1 MFLSRHFSLA
11 ICGLVAVAATADIA
25 FAQRG
30 GGGGGGRGPTSRTRY
45 ELATLPEVQA
55 ELKLNDAQKKLATDL
70 LAKQREKR
78 ASAGGPGGGGNWAA
92 MQAEMAKMNT
102 EFDAEL
108 LAKMDDTQKT
118 RMNGLIAQ
126 ANGAA
131 ALMDEAIAKAMQLG
145 EEQVAKLKSANDA
158 NRAARREAMAGL
170 QDLSQEE
177 RQAAITKFTD
187 KENATLMAT
196 MSDEQKKKFDSLKG
210 AELKMDFTSLRP
222 ARRAQ

>member
-1 MFLSRHFSLA
+1 MYLSRHFSLA
-11 ICGLVAVAATADIA
+11 ICGLVAVAATADVA
-25 FAQRG
+25 FAQS
-30 GGGGGGRGPTSRTRY
+30 GGRGMPMTRY

-78 ASAGGPGGGGNWAA
+78 AAAGGPGGGGGGGDFAA
-92 MQAEMAKMNT
+92 MQAEMAKMNA

-108 LAKMDDTQKT
+108 LAKLDDTQKS
-118 RMNGLIAQ
+118 RMHGLLAQ

-131 ALMDEAIAKAMQLG
+131 ALLDAAIAKAMQLG
-145 EEQVAKLKSANDA
+145 EEQVAKLKSVNDA

-170 QDLSQEE
+170 QDMSQEE
-177 RQAAITKFTD
+177 RQAAMAKLTE
-187 KENATLMAT
+187 KENATLLAT

-210 AELKMDFTSLRP
+210 AELKMDFAPLRP
-222 ARRAQ
+222 ARKGQ

>member
-1 MFLSRHFSLA
+1 MMMFLSRHFSLA
-11 ICGLVAVAATADIA
+11 LCGLVAVAATADVA

-30 GGGGGGRGPTSRTRY
+30 GGGRGQTSRTRY

-92 MQAEMAKMNT
+92 MQAEMAKMNA

-118 RMNGLIAQ
+118 RMNGLVAQ

-131 ALMDEAIAKAMQLG
+131 ALMDEAIAKAMQLND
-145 EEQVAKLKSANDA
+145 EQVAKLKSASDA
-158 NRAARREAMAGL
+158 NRAARREAMSGW
-170 QDLSQEE
+170 QDMSQED
-177 RQAAITKFTD
+177 RQAAMTKLTE
-187 KENATLMAT
+187 KENAALLAT
-196 MSDEQKKKFDSLKG
+196 MSDEQKKKFDALKG

>member
-1 MFLSRHFSLA
+1 
-11 ICGLVAVAATADIA
+11 
-25 FAQRG
+25 
-30 GGGGGGRGPTSRTRY
+30 
-45 ELATLPEVQA
+45 
-55 ELKLNDAQKKLATDL
+55 
-70 LAKQREKR
+70 
-78 ASAGGPGGGGNWAA
+78 
-92 MQAEMAKMNT
+92 MQAEMAKMNA

-131 ALMDEAIAKAMQLG
+131 ALMDAAIAKAMQLSD
-145 EEQVAKLKSANDA
+145 EQVAKLKSANDA

-177 RQAAITKFTD
+177 RQTAITKFTD
-187 KENATLMAT
+187 KENATLLAT

-210 AELKMDFTSLRP
+210 AELKMDFTPLRP

>member
-1 MFLSRHFSLA
+1 MMFLSRHFSLA

-25 FAQRG
+25 FAQR
-30 GGGGGGRGPTSRTRY
+30 GGGGGRGPTSRTRY

-70 LAKQREKR
+70 LAKQRER
-78 ASAGGPGGGGNWAA
+78 RMAAAGGGDWAA
-92 MQAEMAKMNT
+92 IQAEMAKMNT

-108 LAKMDDTQKT
+108 LAKMDDAQKT

-131 ALMDEAIAKAMQLG
+131 ALMDGAIATAMQLG
-145 EEQVAKLKSANDA
+145 EEQVAKLKSVNDA
-158 NRAARREAMAGL
+158 NRAARREAMAGF

-177 RQAAITKFTD
+177 RQAAIAKLTE
-187 KENATLMAT
+187 KENATLLAT

-210 AELKMDFTSLRP
+210 AELKMDFAPLRP
-222 ARRAQ
+222 ARRGQ

>member
-1 MFLSRHFSLA
+1 MYLSRYFSLA
-11 ICGLVAVAATADIA
+11 ICGLVAFAATADVA
-25 FAQRG
+25 FAQS
-30 GGGGGGRGPTSRTRY
+30 GGGGGGRNMPRTRY
-45 ELATLPEVQA
+45 ELATLPKVQA

-78 ASAGGPGGGGNWAA
+78 AAAGGPGGGGDWAA
-92 MQAEMAKMNT
+92 MQAEMAKMNA

-108 LAKMDDTQKT
+108 LSKMDDTQKA

-131 ALMDEAIAKAMQLG
+131 ALMDAAIAKAMQLSD
-145 EEQVAKLKSANDA
+145 EQVAKLKSANDA

-187 KENATLMAT
+187 KENATLLAT
-196 MSDEQKKKFDSLKG
+196 MSD
-210 AELKMDFTSLRP
+210 
-222 ARRAQ
+222 

>member
-1 MFLSRHFSLA
+1 MMFLSRHFSLA
-11 ICGLVAVAATADIA
+11 ICGLVAVVATADVA
-25 FAQRG
+25 FAQR
-30 GGGGGGRGPTSRTRY
+30 GGGGGRGPTSRTRY

-70 LAKQREKR
+70 LAKQRERR
-78 ASAGGPGGGGNWAA
+78 AAAGGPGGGGNWAA

-158 NRAARREAMAGL
+158 NRAARREAMAGF

-177 RQAAITKFTD
+177 RQAAIAKLTE
-187 KENATLMAT
+187 KENATLLAT

-210 AELKMDFTSLRP
+210 AELKMDFAPLRP

>member
-1 MFLSRHFSLA
+1 MFLSRHFSFA

-25 FAQRG
+25 FAQR
-30 GGGGGGRGPTSRTRY
+30 GGGGGRGPTSRTRY

-70 LAKQREKR
+70 LAKQLEKR
-78 ASAGGPGGGGNWAA
+78 ASAGGGGGGDWAA
-92 MQAEMAKMNT
+92 MQAEMAKMNM

-108 LAKMDDTQKT
+108 VAKMDDTQKT

-170 QDLSQEE
+170 RDLSQEE
-177 RQAAITKFTD
+177 RQAVITKFTD
-187 KENATLMAT
+187 KENATLLAT

-210 AELKMDFTSLRP
+210 AELKMDFTPLRP